1 MTAWPANPCHMA
13 DTLRYAVLLEPDHDA
28 VRVVVPAF
36 PEIQT
41 FGTDRDDALR
51 MAEDAIRLSV
61 EYRRERGLDV
71 PEPDADRAR
80 LEIVSVAA

>member
-1 MTAWPANPCHMA
+1 MAALPSNPGLMA
-13 DTLRYAVLLEPDHDA
+13 DLLRYAVLLEPDDDL

-41 FGTDRDDALR
+41 YGTDRDDALR

-61 EYRRERGLDV
+61 EYRRERGLEV
-71 PEPDADRAR
+71 PEPDADGAR

>member
-1 MTAWPANPCHMA
+1 MA
-13 DTLRYAVLLEPDHDA
+13 DTLRYAVLLEPDEDL

-41 FGTDRDDALR
+41 FGADRDEALR
-51 MAEDAIRLSV
+51 MAEDAIRLSL
-61 EYRRERGLDV
+61 EYRRDRGLDI
-71 PEPDADRAR
+71 PGPDADGAR

>member
-1 MTAWPANPCHMA
+1 MA
-13 DTLRYAVLLEPDHDA
+13 DLLRYAVLLEPDGDSI
-28 VRVVVPAF
+28 RVVVPAF

-41 FGTDRDDALR
+41 FGSDRDDALH

-61 EYRRERGLDV
+61 DYRRERGLEV
-71 PEPDADRAR
+71 PDPDADGAR